1 LVPASALLA
10 VPGVLLVIGTVM
22 YTTAADHGQ
31 LSLVSV
37 LGSLFPVVTVGLGV
51 ALLGERMS
59 RAQALG
65 VAAALTGIAL
75 IAL

>member
-1 LVPASALLA
+1 
-10 VPGVLLVIGTVM
+10 M
-22 YTTAADHGQ
+22 YTTAADHGE

-37 LGSLFPVVTVGLGV
+37 LGSLFPIFTVGLGMV
-51 ALLGERMS
+51 LLEEQLS
-59 RAQALG
+59 RTQAVG

>member
-1 LVPASALLA
+1 
-10 VPGVLLVIGTVM
+10 M
-22 YTTAADHGQ
+22 YTTAAAHGQ

-37 LGSLFPVVTVGLGV
+37 LGSLFPIVTVALGMG
-51 ALLGERMS
+51 LLGERLS
-59 RAQALG
+59 RLQAVG